1 MGDRRLTGVHEGDD
15 PEHFRPSARGLLHL
29 RDIGLLIPAYA
40 VPGIASFVSVP
51 VLFAVLGASEYGRW
65 ALLYG
70 IAAGVPQVTTS
81 WLEARLLRFGHRAG
95 RRSDSWRPV
104 VAVTGSIV
112 FSALLAILFIPG
124 ATWLEIV
131 AVAAFTTMVGLYV
144 LLIARLQS
152 ALAFAAVSAA
162 AMTRSVL
169 GAVLGIAAALVSG
182 RAAIAILG
190 LALGYAAGELM
201 GRRVAVGR
209 GSDGP
214 ITSAGA
220 TIEPNAA
227 IESGTAT
234 GEGGASD
241 TVEPPL
247 ERATYGVASAAAA
260 IASYALSVGDRFLLG
275 ASRPLAELGTYAAT
289 YSMVD
294 LVGRFIPSVVL
305 GAMRPR
311 LFRAW
316 DQGSRTELGSAAIIL
331 AAILGWMV
339 VVMASLLIAAAEMT
353 ERLPV
358 DLVLAGPIAFG
369 FACFM
374 AANTLGLAY
383 SAATRQPRLAA
394 HLGIAAVVNIGLN
407 LVLIPPFGAEG
418 AAATTAGS
426 YLLLLVLNGS
436 SLGDSARIGAAV
448 IAVAA
453 SALAAIGCLV
463 LAGAIASPP
472 LIGVSLAILAL
483 GAPFVLR
490 CGRTLRELG

>member
-1 MGDRRLTGVHEGDD
+1 M
-15 PEHFRPSARGLLHL
+15 
-29 RDIGLLIPAYA
+29 
-40 VPGIASFVSVP
+40 VS
-51 VLFAVLGASEYGRW
+51 
-65 ALLYG
+65 
-70 IAAGVPQVTTS
+70 
-81 WLEARLLRFGHRAG
+81 
-95 RRSDSWRPV
+95 
-104 VAVTGSIV
+104 
-112 FSALLAILFIPG
+112 
-124 ATWLEIV
+124 
-131 AVAAFTTMVGLYV
+131 LYV

-152 ALAFAAVSAA
+152 GLAFAAVSAA
-162 AMTRSVL
+162 AAIRSVL

-201 GRRVAVGR
+201 GRWVAVGR
-209 GSDGP
+209 GSDGQ
-214 ITSAGA
+214 ITVAGP
-220 TIEPNAA
+220 TITPGAA
-227 IESGTAT
+227 IEMGAAK
-234 GEGGASD
+234 GQGGAID
-241 TVEPPL
+241 AVEPPL
-247 ERATYGVASAAAA
+247 ERATYGVASAGAAV
-260 IASYALSVGDRFLLG
+260 ASYALSVGDRFLLG

-289 YSMVD
+289 YSMID

-316 DQGSRTELGSAAIIL
+316 DLGARTELGSAAIIL
-331 AAILGWMV
+331 AAILGWIV

-353 ERLPV
+353 GRLPV

-407 LVLIPPFGAEG
+407 LVLIPPFGPEG
-418 AAATTAGS
+418 AAVTTAAS
-426 YLLLLVLNGS
+426 YLLLLILNGS
-436 SLGDSARIGAAV
+436 SLGGSPRIGASV

-453 SALAAIGCLV
+453 SGLAAIGCLV
-463 LAGAIASPP
+463 LAGAVTSPS
-472 LIGVSLAILAL
+472 LIVVSFAILAI